1 MSSRLHLT
9 CPAEIIGKR
18 RQCTTMH
25 MAAVVEMT
33 VINIEFADELVLVSV
48 GNAGCRNM
56 LAFQNGRGVEVI
68 DGHEFEQK

>member
-1 MSSRLHLT
+1 
-9 CPAEIIGKR
+9 
-18 RQCTTMH
+18 MH

>member
-25 MAAVVEMT
+25 MAA
-33 VINIEFADELVLVSV
+33 V